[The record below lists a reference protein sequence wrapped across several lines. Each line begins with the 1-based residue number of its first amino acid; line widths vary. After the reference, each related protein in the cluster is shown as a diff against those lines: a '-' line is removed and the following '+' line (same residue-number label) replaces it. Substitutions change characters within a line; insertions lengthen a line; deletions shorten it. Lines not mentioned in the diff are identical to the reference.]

1 MTYNHVHYHTI
12 QHSSEYYRPA
22 TPNAAIKKIQPV
34 SQRYAH
40 LRLQTAWAS
49 RPRFP
54 RSSSF
59 LFLFIVVEIQFPSIS
74 VPLQFQFN
82 SSPTSI
88 SIQSESS
95 PPHRHP
101 LTANRRSPRPAVSLV
116 RQLGLHSAG
125 HDAFCV
131 DNAICSSPAH
141 IQSLPHFDPCCRLSL
156 VDFFALRNL
165 PPPY

>member
-59 LFLFIVVEIQFPSIS
+59 LFLFIVVEIQFLSIS

-95 PPHRHP
+95 PPPSTSTYCEPSVPSPSCLSGSPIGPPFCRS
-101 LTANRRSPRPAVSLV
+101 RRLLCGQRDLFFPSPYPISPSL
-116 RQLGLHSAG
+116 
-125 HDAFCV
+125 
-131 DNAICSSPAH
+131 
-141 IQSLPHFDPCCRLSL
+141 
-156 VDFFALRNL
+156 
-165 PPPY
+165 